1 MSAKDC
7 LHAIERMEKILKEK
21 EEIENR
27 KRDLR
32 ESSNSYLSASADA
45 SLDAHCDSGW
55 LQTYTGRK
63 VQPFNLKE
71 SDIDIIDIAHQL
83 SCIAR
88 FLGATKFFYSVAQHS
103 ILVSEILE
111 LRYKDPM
118 LALWG
123 LLHDG
128 IEYIFFDVPRPLKI
142 LPEFA
147 FYREQE
153 KIAMRVLASKFNL
166 SPLDEPE
173 LVKLVDKLM
182 LRVENRDLRQPL
194 HPDNHYRFDD
204 EQAHMLGVH
213 LIPTIQYKDYLVVKQ
228 EFLNRFYCLQNLV
241 NNT

>member
-1 MSAKDC
+1 
-7 LHAIERMEKILKEK
+7 
-21 EEIENR
+21 
-27 KRDLR
+27 
-32 ESSNSYLSASADA
+32 
-45 SLDAHCDSGW
+45 
-55 LQTYTGRK
+55 
-63 VQPFNLKE
+63 
-71 SDIDIIDIAHQL
+71 
-83 SCIAR
+83 
-88 FLGATKFFYSVAQHS
+88 
-103 ILVSEILE
+103 
-111 LRYKDPM
+111 M

-142 LPEFA
+142 LPQFQ

-166 SPLDEPE
+166 MPNDEPE

-204 EQAHMLGVH
+204 EQAAILGVH

-241 NNT
+241 SNT